1 MSRSLR
7 VSAIMAAGTMVSR
20 VTGFVRTMVL
30 AYAIG
35 TAAMG
40 DAYNA
45 AYAIPYS
52 ILDLLLLGVLS
63 SVVVPMIVKAQQQ
76 DPDGG
81 RAYEQRLMTIVTLTL
96 IVVAVVAVLA
106 APLLIDLYTTNWA
119 PDSNEFKVAVTLAR
133 FILPQ
138 LAFFGIGAV
147 AGAILNTRDRFA
159 APMWAPV
166 VNNLVVIC
174 VLLAFA
180 LVTGHAGGNISQV
193 TDAQLALLGLGTTA
207 GIVAQSVVLI
217 VSLKRAGF
225 SFRPRFDV
233 RNARLGEMSRMGIWT
248 IGYVVITQL
257 GFMLTT
263 NLSSSAGD
271 QVPGHGIT
279 PYTFAFQ
286 LFQLPYGVIGVSV
299 ITAMLPRMSRA
310 AGEGRLDL
318 VRDEFQS
325 GVRLISAVMVP
336 MSLLLMILGP
346 AITVPIYAH
355 GATTVD
361 DAVYIGNVLQVY
373 GLALMPFTIFQLLL
387 RVFYSFGD
395 TRTPVLVGAGTTAL
409 HALLMMTLYFVLP
422 ARYVVMGLAF
432 AYAVA
437 YAAGAVAAWMLAS
450 RRAQGLGG
458 WAIGSILTKMYWC
471 SLPGAVLALAS
482 LWIAQQLFRSPGFSN
497 ALLSLAVGGGLGMF
511 LYLVIAHK
519 ARITEISSIIGL
531 VTGRTRRPVAT
542 PADIRSATTA
552 QD

>member
-1 MSRSLR
+1 MSRILR
-7 VSAIMAAGTMVSR
+7 ASAIMAAGTMVSR

-30 AYAIG
+30 AYAVG

-63 SVVVPMIVKAQQQ
+63 SVVVPMIVRAQQQ

-81 RAYEQRLMTIVTLTL
+81 RAYEQRLMTLVTIAL
-96 IVVAVVAVLA
+96 IVVAALSVWA

-119 PDSNEFKVAVTLAR
+119 PDSAKFEVAVLLAR

-166 VNNLVVIC
+166 VNNLVVIATMF
-174 VLLAFA
+174 AFA
-180 LVTGHAGGNISQV
+180 TIAGPDGSEVDKV
-193 TDAQLALLGLGTTA
+193 TDGQLALLGLGTTA
-207 GIVAQSVVLI
+207 GIVAQAIVLI
-217 VSLKRAGF
+217 ISLKRIGF
-225 SFRPRFDV
+225 SFKPRFDL
-233 RNARLGEMSRMGIWT
+233 RNARLGEMARMGVWT

-257 GFMLTT
+257 GFLVTT
-263 NLSSSAGD
+263 NLATSAGD
-271 QVPGHGIT
+271 EVPNHGFT

-310 AGEGRLDL
+310 YGEGRLDD
-318 VRDEFQS
+318 VRGEFQS
-325 GVRLISAVMVP
+325 AVRLISSVMVP
-336 MSLLLMILGP
+336 VSLLLMVLGP

-355 GATTVD
+355 GNTTVP

-373 GLALMPFTIFQLLL
+373 GLALMPFAIFQLLL

-395 TRTPVLVGAGTTAL
+395 TRTPVYVGAGVTAVNA
-409 HALLMMTLYFVLP
+409 ALMVILYFTLP
-422 ARYVVMGLAF
+422 AAYVVMGLAF

-437 YAAGAVAAWMLAS
+437 YALGAVLAWNLAA
-450 RRAQGLGG
+450 RRIRGLGG
-458 WAIGSILTKMYWC
+458 WSIGSGLTRMYLAA
-471 SLPGAVLALAS
+471 LPTAALALAS
-482 LWIAQQLFRSPGFSN
+482 VWLVQEIFGRPGFLNS
-497 ALLSLAVGGGLGMF
+497 LITLAVGGGLGML
-511 LYLVIAHK
+511 LYLGVAHK
-519 ARITEISSIIGL
+519 MRIPEVNSIVGM
-531 VTGRTRRPVAT
+531 VAGRVGR
-542 PADIRSATTA
+542 
-552 QD
+552 